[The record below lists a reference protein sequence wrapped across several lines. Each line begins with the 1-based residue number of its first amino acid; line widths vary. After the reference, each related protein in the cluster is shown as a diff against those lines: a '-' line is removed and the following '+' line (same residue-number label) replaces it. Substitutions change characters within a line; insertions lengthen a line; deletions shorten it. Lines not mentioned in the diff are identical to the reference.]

1 MIDGANSNSKR
12 CSSLQDDE
20 PQNNSQDQS
29 QQQQHLTNQN
39 SHKQPL
45 QYSSSSSSSLTSG
58 IGQSDL
64 SICNDRVMSSNN
76 VADIEFFNLESRS
89 QPISS
94 LSCDVKGIDEKVR
107 VGIKQFVDSIF
118 TDSESI
124 SLEKKAEFGELVKNP
139 QARLLFAMFVD
150 EYRVN
155 SKRVS
160 ELTFYSLVQYFSIV
174 LLECLLAEDF
184 RPAKIIMNMM
194 FTYYYEQNCDNI
206 PPQDRPIIE
215 RKDQNLAG
223 NMVKT
228 YLYTL
233 LKDQEIFKSIRF
245 WTSAFYESVMIER
258 KNHPVFSFNREQGKS
273 NNERRNEELD
283 CSKNITFGLLGSFI
297 YNMSLLELS
306 HEFCQEFLDKHSTI
320 AGLSEEQLEMLRGN
334 LESMFNETSV
344 TSAISASRGDR
355 LAAFLHKLST
365 KLNQTNR

>member
-1 MIDGANSNSKR
+1 MTRESFYHS
-12 CSSLQDDE
+12 
-20 PQNNSQDQS
+20 P
-29 QQQQHLTNQN
+29 NQ
-39 SHKQPL
+39 
-45 QYSSSSSSSLTSG
+45 
-58 IGQSDL
+58 
-64 SICNDRVMSSNN
+64 
-76 VADIEFFNLESRS
+76 
-89 QPISS
+89 
-94 LSCDVKGIDEKVR
+94 SCDANGVDEYVKTGIR
-107 VGIKQFVDSIF
+107 RFVDSIF

-124 SLEKKAEFGELVKNP
+124 TLEKKAEFGELVKTP

-155 SKRVS
+155 SKRVG

-206 PPQDRPIIE
+206 PPQDRPIIDQ
-215 RKDQNLAG
+215 KDQQLSG

-258 KNHPVFSFNREQGKS
+258 KNHPVFTSNGDQDKS

-297 YNMSLLELS
+297 YNMSLLDLS

-320 AGLSEEQLEMLRGN
+320 AGLSEDQLEMLRGN
-334 LESMFNETSV
+334 MKTMFNETSG
-344 TSAISASRGDR
+344 TSAISASKSDR